1 MLDAIMGFF
10 TGGPLGA
17 LAGFTKSLIAPL
29 TAIWGKIED
38 TKVQLAQVTSET
50 DRARLTAKLEVLQ
63 ARANLM
69 VSESRVS
76 KLNIYVRT
84 AIGGGVAFL
93 IDKILV
99 WDKALG
105 QWTGGHTDPISPEL
119 WHTVWVVLG
128 FYFLYEGVS
137 IFKKSK

>member
-17 LAGFTKSLIAPL
+17 LAGFAKSLIAPL

-105 QWTGGHTDPISPEL
+105 QWTGGYTDPLGPDL

>member
-1 MLDAIMGFF
+1 MLGAIMGFF

-17 LAGFTKSLIAPL
+17 IAGFAKSLIAPL
-29 TAIWGKIED
+29 SHVWDKIED
-38 TKVQLAQVTSET
+38 TKVQLAQAANES
-50 DRARLTAKLEVLQ
+50 DKIRLTAKLGVLEK
-63 ARANLM
+63 RADLM
-69 VSESRVS
+69 AQESRVS

>member
-1 MLDAIMGFF
+1 MGDAILGFF
-10 TGGPLGA
+10 TGGPFGA
-17 LAGFTKSLIAPL
+17 IAGFLKSLIAPL
-29 TAIWGKIED
+29 SHVWDKIED
-38 TKVQLAQVTSET
+38 TKVQLAQAANENEKIT
-50 DRARLTAKLEVLQ
+50 LTAKLEVLQ

-69 VSESRVS
+69 ATESRVS

-84 AIGGGVAFL
+84 SIGTWVSILLGKL
-93 IDKILV
+93 LV

-105 QWTGGHTDPISPEL
+105 QWTHGTTDKLAPEL

-137 IFKKSK
+137 IFKKQ

>member
-17 LAGFTKSLIAPL
+17 LAGFAKSLIAPL